1 MYKSITKTVSHPRLF
16 KRLAFNR
23 TGQCVLLSLAAT
35 AMTASVQAAC
45 EYTVTNQWNN
55 GFTASIKVTNDT
67 GSAVNSWNVSWQYSG
82 DNTVTNSWNAN
93 VSGSGP
99 YTAANVGWNGSL
111 QPGQSAEFGF
121 QGTKGDAAAQAP
133 AVTGALCS
141 GGVSSSPSSSSA
153 PASSSS
159 SSAPSSESG
168 SSSSVSAPGDNFAQN
183 GGVENELI
191 NWGTTA
197 GSVTR
202 STQQQRSGAAS
213 AYITD
218 RTDGWHGLTF
228 NVGALTSGNDYDVT
242 VWVKLAAGSPD
253 SVVMLTA
260 KRQDDSDSSTYNEY
274 TQVAMAT
281 ASASEWTLLQG
292 IYTQSGTAFEHFIIE
307 SDSTTVSFYADDF
320 SIVGEVDDGG
330 DPGNPGGGEHGF
342 FIGNITT
349 SGAVRSDF
357 TQYWDQI
364 TPENEGK
371 WGSIEGTRDVYNW
384 GPLDRIYEYA
394 RANGIPVKAHT
405 FVWGNQSPSWINNL
419 SPAEIAGEIE
429 EWIRDYCARYLD
441 TAMIDVVNESTPG
454 HAPAQYAQRAY
465 GNDWIIRVFQI
476 ARQHCP
482 NSILILNDYNVLSW
496 NTEEFIAMARPA
508 VQAGVVDALGMQA
521 HGLEDWS
528 LNDISRKLNQIAAL
542 GLPIYISE
550 YDVARTNDQQ
560 QLQIM
565 QQQFPL
571 FYNHPSVVGITLWG
585 YVVGRTW
592 VNGSGLIQE
601 NGSPRPAMT
610 WLMNYIGR

>member
-1 MYKSITKTVSHPRLF
+1 
-16 KRLAFNR
+16 
-23 TGQCVLLSLAAT
+23 
-35 AMTASVQAAC
+35 
-45 EYTVTNQWNN
+45 
-55 GFTASIKVTNDT
+55 
-67 GSAVNSWNVSWQYSG
+67 VNSWNVSWQYSG

-133 AVTGALCS
+133 AVTGALC
-141 GGVSSSPSSSSA
+141 GGSV
-153 PASSSS
+153 SSSS
-159 SSAPSSESG
+159 SSTP
-168 SSSSVSAPGDNFAQN
+168 SSSSSSSSSSTDSSSSSSYAAPSDNFAQN
-183 GGVENELI
+183 GGVEDELT

-197 GSVTR
+197 GTVTR
-202 STQQQRSGAAS
+202 STQERHSGQAS
-213 AYITD
+213 AYISD

-228 NVGALTSGNDYDVT
+228 NVGTLTSGNDYDVA

-260 KRQDDSDSSTYNEY
+260 KRQDDTDSSTYNEY

-281 ASASEWTLLQG
+281 ASANEWTQLQG
-292 IYTQSGTAFEHFIIE
+292 IYTQSGTAFQHFIIE

-320 SIVGEVDDGG
+320 SIVGEVEDGG
-330 DPGNPGGGEHGF
+330 DPGNPGGGDHGF

-349 SGAVRSDF
+349 SGNVRSDF

-371 WGSIEGTRDVYNW
+371 WGSVEGTRDVYNW
-384 GPLDRIYEYA
+384 APLDRIYDYA

-405 FVWGNQSPSWINNL
+405 FVWGNQSPNWINSL
-419 SPAEIAGEIE
+419 SPSEQAAEIE
-429 EWIRDYCARYLD
+429 EWIRDYCARYPD

-454 HAPAQYAQRAY
+454 HAPAQYAQSAF
-465 GNDWIIRVFQI
+465 GNNWIIRSFQL
-476 ARQHCP
+476 ARQYCP

-496 NTEEFIAMARPA
+496 NTAEFIAMARPA
-508 VQAGVVDALGMQA
+508 VEAGVVDALGMQA

-528 LNDISRKLNQIAAL
+528 LNDISNKLNQVAAL

-550 YDVARTNDQQ
+550 YDIARGNDQQ

-592 VNGSGLIQE
+592 VDGSGLIQD
-601 NGSPRPAMT
+601 NGTPRPAMT